1 LFSRASPPSR
11 CSSGWRVPAGAT
23 DAFPTTNDQS
33 TTIATARWWYYGQ
46 TASQVTAL
54 LSANKARLISIDPYQ
69 TSAGLRF
76 AVVMVPNSGDQ
87 ARS

>member
-1 LFSRASPPSR
+1 MVANTGAYA
-11 CSSGWRVPAGAT
+11 SGW
-23 DAFPTTNDQS
+23 
-33 TTIATARWWYYGQ
+33 WWYYGQ

-76 AVVMVPNSGDQ
+76 AVVMIPIQAIRPGPGGGTTASPAPRSGNCS
-87 ARS
+87 AGTMRA